1 MESIGGYRLKRR
13 LGKGGMAEVWVAQRE
28 GVTSTK
34 YVAIKFIISH
44 HADDER
50 YLKMFESEAKLSGLL
65 THSNIVQVFDAGQD
79 NGRAYL
85 VMEWVDGPS
94 LSSLMP
100 TLWAVPD
107 IEERQRLAAFVIGQ
121 LLYGLAYAH
130 KVTTGSGDSLGIVH
144 RDVSPHN
151 VLVSVSGDVKLTDF
165 GIAHRASE
173 ETSGLH
179 VKGKLRYMP
188 REQLSGESRAATVD
202 LYAVGAILHEM
213 LDGRKFRHDAE
224 TEVQMYGAALGGQIP
239 SVQFP
244 VPPELEALRVG
255 LLQPE
260 PKDRI
265 QTAEDALRML
275 KKWRGNQD
283 MRLELGELCAQATGI
298 TGPRTGIA
306 GTVAPGAVHAPFMAQ
321 SPEPPGTMILPEP
334 EGATGSTGGSA
345 AGAPRVDPTMALDGP
360 LPVADRMTR
369 SPEESTAT
377 APHAAAVHGG
387 PPETSPNLADPSL
400 MYARPPGN
408 PWPRRIALGFGAFVA
423 IGLLAV
429 GSGWALIKLT
439 EPQREAAASA
449 EPIPAPAPAAAAPA
463 AAEVAESPAENPA
476 GPVIPGPSAGGDGA
490 GAVAAG
496 DEARS
501 AQAGNEA
508 EQVEAEA
515 EAAPEPAP
523 EPEPEPEPPAPEPAP
538 KPKASPSKSP
548 PSASTPTKREEPSG
562 PPVTVHFRLQD
573 IDAAY
578 VRLNGK
584 QFSVTPRHTTRLPSG
599 TYTVRWR
606 RSPNESWKRAKS
618 MNIGPDVEW
627 VIRVGE
633 SGPVLL
639 DLRRAFQ

>member
-50 YLKMFESEAKLSGLL
+50 YAKMFESEARLSGLL
-65 THSNIVQVFDAGQD
+65 THSNIVQVFDAGEDQ
-79 NGRAYL
+79 GRAYL

-94 LSSLMP
+94 LSTLMP
-100 TLWAVPD
+100 TLWAVAD
-107 IEERQRLAAFVIGQ
+107 LEERQRLAAFVIGQ
-121 LLYGLAYAH
+121 LLYALAYAH
-130 KVTTGSGDSLGIVH
+130 KVTTGAGDSLGIVH

-151 VLVSVSGDVKLTDF
+151 VLISVSGDVKLTDF

-239 SVQFP
+239 PLQFP

-255 LLQPE
+255 LLQGD

-265 QTAEDALRML
+265 QSAEDALRML
-275 KKWRGNQD
+275 KQWRGFQD
-283 MRLELGELCAQATGI
+283 MRLELGELCTKATGI

-306 GTVAPGAVHAPFMAQ
+306 GGTVAPGAVYAPVPGGTA
-321 SPEPPGTMILPEP
+321 PAVDPGAPAGTMVLPEP
-334 EGATGSTGGSA
+334 AGAT
-345 AGAPRVDPTMALDGP
+345 AGTPKVDPTLHLDGP
-360 LPVADRMTR
+360 AFVPAGAAR
-369 SPEESTAT
+369 SAEESTAT
-377 APHAAAVHGG
+377 APHAAAARTQHAVGV
-387 PPETSPNLADPSL
+387 ETSPSLEPSL
-400 MYARPPGN
+400 MVERPRGN
-408 PWPRRIALGFGAFVA
+408 PWPRRIALGVGGFFA

-429 GSGWALIKLT
+429 GSGYALIKLT
-439 EPQREAAASA
+439 EPQREAAAMA
-449 EPIPAPAPAAAAPA
+449 EPPTPAPAA
-463 AAEVAESPAENPA
+463 SPAKEEADPETPS
-476 GPVIPGPSAGGDGA
+476 GPVIPEPAAEQPEASDEATE
-490 GAVAAG
+490 AVAVG
-496 DEARS
+496 E
-501 AQAGNEA
+501 
-508 EQVEAEA
+508 
-515 EAAPEPAP
+515 APEPAPTTAVEADSAPPEPQP
-523 EPEPEPEPPAPEPAP
+523 EPEPEPQP
-538 KPKASPSKSP
+538 KPKAATSKSP
-548 PSASTPTKREEPSG
+548 SSSAPQRNEPSG

-573 IDAAY
+573 LDAAY

-584 QFSVTPRHTTRLPSG
+584 QYAVTPRHTARLPSG
-599 TYTVRWR
+599 TYTVGWR
-606 RSPNESWKRAKS
+606 RNPNESWKRARS

-627 VIRVGE
+627 VIRIGDK
-633 SGPVLL
+633 GPVLL
-639 DLRRAFQ
+639 DLRQSFQ